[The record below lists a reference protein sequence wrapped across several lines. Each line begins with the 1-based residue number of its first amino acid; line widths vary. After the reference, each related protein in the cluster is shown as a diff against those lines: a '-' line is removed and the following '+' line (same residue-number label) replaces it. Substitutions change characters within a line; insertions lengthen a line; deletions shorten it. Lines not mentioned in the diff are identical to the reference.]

1 MSCVPTKSREDA
13 FKQLER
19 ELAGYMGHGIAY
31 LLACEIAKGTPQTWA
46 ENFDKAIVACANYE
60 ADTKS
65 VAS

>member
-1 MSCVPTKSREDA
+1 MSREDA
-13 FKQLER
+13 FKKLER
-19 ELAGYMGHGIAY
+19 ELAGSMGYGIAY